1 MEANSILRISNLHVS
16 YGEIQAL
23 RGIDL
28 EVNEGEIVTL
38 IGSNGAGKSTV
49 VNSILGIV
57 KPLEGK
63 IEFCGED
70 VTGKTSDKIVRMG
83 IAVVPEG
90 RGILAQMTVLENLL
104 LGAYH
109 SHGNHHAALESIYTN
124 FPIIEQRKHQVAGTL
139 SGGEQQML
147 AIGRALMGTPKMLML
162 DEPSLALAPAIV
174 DQVFNIL
181 SELRK
186 NGGLTILIS
195 EQLARKA
202 LHCADRGY
210 VLDLGRV
217 AIQGTSAELTNNPE
231 VKKAYLGG

>member
-1 MEANSILRISNLHVS
+1 MERNNVLKVTDLYVS

-23 RGIDL
+23 RGINL

-38 IGSNGAGKSTV
+38 IGSNGAGKSTI
-49 VNSILGIV
+49 VNSILGVV
-57 KPLEGK
+57 KPTKGK

-70 VTGKTSDKIVRMG
+70 ITKKTSDKIVRKG

-109 SHGNHHAALESIYTN
+109 SHGNHKDALENVYSH
-124 FPIIEQRKHQVAGTL
+124 FPIIEKRKNQVAGTL

-174 DQVFNIL
+174 DQVFEIL
-181 SELRK
+181 GDLRD
-186 NGGLTILIS
+186 GGLTILIS
-195 EQLARKA
+195 EQIARKA
-202 LHCADRGY
+202 LKCADRGY

-217 AIQGTSAELTNNPE
+217 AVEGTASELANNPD